1 MCEARVIIFEWN
13 LHYKKVLNHD
23 HYKKNHP
30 PMGKILTASLKV
42 QDYIFF
48 RRTPCNYFNL
58 LLM

>member
-42 QDYIFF
+42 QDYFF
-48 RRTPCNYFNL
+48 STNAL
-58 LLM
+58 